1 MSISKRRVLLNAF
14 SRQKLIVWLCHNGTN
29 NQKKNRIHYKMLS
42 YEKLLEKDGS
52 ASVHERNLL
61 VPATGTFNN
70 NNVLSST
77 LMNNLT

>member
-1 MSISKRRVLLNAF
+1 MV
-14 SRQKLIVWLCHNGTN
+14 QTT
-29 NQKKNRIHYKMLS
+29 KKNRIHELRLWITNYDKMLS

>member
-1 MSISKRRVLLNAF
+1 MVQTTK
-14 SRQKLIVWLCHNGTN
+14 
-29 NQKKNRIHYKMLS
+29 KKNRIHELRLWITNYDKMLS

-52 ASVHERNLL
+52 GSVHERNLL